1 MEGVHDVAGSMF
13 NEMYQSLFKGK
24 KTYELLRDVVLSRL
38 VYPCSKRR
46 TDLSLLVSK
55 FASKTAI
62 IPGMSAGTAA
72 STVKLL
78 ILECVLIALF
88 PTRDITDL
96 ALLLSRSFCSPL
108 INKALPA
115 EFESALPP

>member
-1 MEGVHDVAGSMF
+1 LPPSQVTLDDIVEEKHIVEGVHDVAGSMF

-88 PTRDITDL
+88 PTRDITD
-96 ALLLSRSFCSPL
+96 
-108 INKALPA
+108 NLPILR
-115 EFESALPP
+115 FY